1 MIFAPYFLVKARN
14 RRRGVMATPHIQQE
28 LARLEFIND
37 QLRTELEYV
46 NTLLCDIGFP
56 EGLTTIKAIAKE
68 VLTDDDLL
76 D

>member
-1 MIFAPYFLVKARN
+1 MILAPCLLVKARKD
-14 RRRGVMATPHIQQE
+14 GEEIMSTPHIQQE

-68 VLTDDDLL
+68 VLTEDDFL